1 MVNVPQSYQERV
13 SQMISWGHW
22 FALFN
27 ILLILPIGTHYLFV
41 SDWPRTLAGR
51 LYAMLSVLGHFSF
64 LGFALYLL
72 LLFPL
77 TFIINSQ
84 RLLRLFATIIATIAI
99 TLLLIDSQ
107 IFEQFRLHLN
117 FMVWDLITNPE
128 NAELSRKWQLLF
140 ICVPLIFLAEILFAN
155 WIWLKQRSLIKR
167 ERYARPFYILFI
179 LSFFASHFIHI
190 WADANFYRPIT
201 MQRSNLPLSYP
212 MTARSFLEKHGL
224 FDRQAYLSKKNQ
236 EGDPDA
242 VAINYPLKRINFTD
256 QGSGYNLLMI
266 VIDSVHY
273 PSLVGDM
280 PNVAKFADNNLR
292 FTQHISSGNDTTS
305 SLVGLFYGI
314 SPTYLNGILADRM
327 PSVLTD
333 SIKQQGYQCAMFST
347 DGFAS
352 PLYRQALWTDMS
364 LNREKLSNQEIVKRW
379 LTWQER
385 RDKETPWFNYI
396 SFANSNAH
404 NTQMNSQRIKTYQHS
419 ISDVDKQIGI
429 ILNKL
434 QEQQRLANTIVI
446 ITANYG
452 QSFYDNQQN
461 NFSRA
466 KLTVPLFIHWPGKE
480 HHSYDYLTSHN
491 DIMTTLMQDLLHV
504 KNNATEYSQGNN
516 LFNDNRRY
524 NWVLSGQANKLAITT
539 PTETIILKG
548 NGNYSVY
555 DLQYQLQKQQKISL
569 ELLLQVL
576 TEMKRFIAD

>member
-1 MVNVPQSYQERV
+1 MVNVPQSYQEKV
-13 SQMISWGHW
+13 SHMISWGHW
-22 FALFN
+22 FTLFN
-27 ILLILPIGTHYLFV
+27 ILLILPIGSHYLFV

-84 RLLRLFATIIATIAI
+84 RLLRLFASIIATIAI

-140 ICVPLIFLAEILFAN
+140 ICVPLLFLAETLLAN
-155 WIWLKQRSLIKR
+155 WIWQKQRSLTKR
-167 ERYARPFYILFI
+167 EHYARPIYILFI

-236 EGDPDA
+236 QGDPDA
-242 VAINYPLKRINFTD
+242 VAIDYPLKKIDFTD

-266 VIDSVHY
+266 VIDSVHNS
-273 PSLVGDM
+273 SLAKDM
-280 PNVAKFADNNLR
+280 PKVAKFANNNLR
-292 FTQHISSGNDTTS
+292 FTQHISSGNNTTS

-314 SPTYLNGILADRM
+314 SPTYLDGILADRM

-333 SIKQQGYQCAMFST
+333 SIKQQGYQNAMFST

-352 PLYRQALWTDMS
+352 PLYRQAMWSDMP
-364 LNREKLSNQEIVKRW
+364 LNWGKINNKEITKRW

-396 SFANSNAH
+396 SFANSNVF
-404 NTQMNSQRIKTYQHS
+404 NTQTYNQHLKAYQHS
-419 ISDVDKQIGI
+419 IADIDEQIGI

-434 QEQQRLANTIVI
+434 QEQKSLANTIVI

-452 QSFYDNQQN
+452 QSFSDNQQAD
-461 NFSRA
+461 FSRS

-480 HHSYDYLTSHN
+480 SHSYNYLTSHN
-491 DIMTTLMQDLLHV
+491 DIMTTLMQDFLHV
-504 KNNATEYSQGNN
+504 KNNAMEYSQGSN
-516 LFNDNRRY
+516 LFSDNRRY
-524 NWVLSGQANKLAITT
+524 NWVLSGQSGKLAITT